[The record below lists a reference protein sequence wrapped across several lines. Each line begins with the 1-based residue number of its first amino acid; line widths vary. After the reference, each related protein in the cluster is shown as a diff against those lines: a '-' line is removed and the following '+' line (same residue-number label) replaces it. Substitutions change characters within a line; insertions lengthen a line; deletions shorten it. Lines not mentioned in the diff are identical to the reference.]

1 MLVSIE
7 QARNHLRSH
16 GLGDDDDL
24 SLKIAAV
31 EDLAQEYTDRKIY
44 PTQQDMDIAIA
55 TGTAGDHP
63 MVVNAA
69 IQLALLMMVASAY
82 ENRSDVT
89 SGTVQELPNGSRHFL
104 APYRKGMGV

>member
-1 MLVSIE
+1 MLLTLD
-7 QARNHLRSH
+7 QARNHLRSQ

-24 SLKIAAV
+24 TLKIAAA

-44 PTQQDMDIAIA
+44 PTQDAMEVAIA
-55 TGTAGDHP
+55 AGTAGDHP

-69 IQLALLMMVASAY
+69 IQLALLLMVASAY
-82 ENRSDVT
+82 ENRSDIT
-89 SGTVQELPNGSRHFL
+89 SGAANEIPNGSRHYL